1 MNAEW
6 RHFDKFYCSLCEN
19 DTDRKVRWYN
29 MNNKSLQN
37 FAIDN
42 DDHNDFEPLRMRGI
56 RRKED
61 GLYYDKDGCEVF
73 EVGTQRFVD
82 VQLRKYGPDSNLPK
96 AEKIY
101 DHGNDLIS
109 SDYLEKHGWDTIQIG
124 SESIQRPYYYRPE
137 HRIKDQIKAPKSFG
151 PESTIESSLKEIER
165 LVGPGSML
173 KHTDSQTQEEYPAE
187 LGEWIDYFTN
197 KNEKSERFCR
207 KNNQINKRFNV
218 ISMEFTKLG
227 YSKEFLRV
235 GSTAE
240 VSLHRA
246 VTIRIELTFL
256 KTKLRKEH
264 RVQPPQLIQNIS
276 WTDLWPE
283 TSHDGKTTWDTAE
296 ERPSFQHY
304 CLMGTKGSFTHWHI
318 DLGGTTVWYH
328 IHRGKKVFLLVPPT
342 SKNLKLYKGKI

>member
-6 RHFDKFYCSLCEN
+6 RHFEIFYCSFCEN

-29 MNNKSLQN
+29 MNNISLQN

-42 DDHNDFEPLRMRGI
+42 DDHNDFVPLRMRGI

-61 GLYYDKDGCEVF
+61 GFFYDKNGCEVY

-82 VQLRKYGPDSNLPK
+82 EQLRKYGPDSDLPK
-96 AEKIY
+96 AEMIY

-109 SDYLEKHGWDTIQIG
+109 SDYLEKHGWDTIQVG

-151 PESTIESSLKEIER
+151 PDSTIDSSLKEIQR

-187 LGEWIDYFTN
+187 LGEWIEYFTD

-207 KNNQINKRFNV
+207 KNNHINKRYNV
-218 ISMEFTKLG
+218 ISMEFTKVG
-227 YSKEFLRV
+227 YSNEILRL
-235 GSTAE
+235 GFAAE
-240 VSLHRA
+240 AS
-246 VTIRIELTFL
+246 
-256 KTKLRKEH
+256 
-264 RVQPPQLIQNIS
+264 
-276 WTDLWPE
+276 
-283 TSHDGKTTWDTAE
+283 
-296 ERPSFQHY
+296 
-304 CLMGTKGSFTHWHI
+304 
-318 DLGGTTVWYH
+318 
-328 IHRGKKVFLLVPPT
+328 
-342 SKNLKLYKGKI
+342 